1 MTEIFEFILSNYVW
15 ILVIVLL
22 ILLAIIGSVAEKS
35 VFGDSNKTNELDDRE
50 QKNEVVFSDKKIGDV
65 FKQNDTID
73 SPTQAEMK
81 TTSDASYN
89 NNINFSI
96 DNNNL
101 SKEQTSTVAD
111 DIKTNLNGERLL
123 SNLEEKLKTLDNEIN
138 GVLPKK
144 QLIEDNV
151 LEDID
156 DLSIDFNNKLNKKD
170 NVDLTNIDLPD
181 VRNTKVSKKNIWR

>member
-1 MTEIFEFILSNYVW
+1 
-15 ILVIVLL
+15 
-22 ILLAIIGSVAEKS
+22 
-35 VFGDSNKTNELDDRE
+35 
-50 QKNEVVFSDKKIGDV
+50 
-65 FKQNDTID
+65 
-73 SPTQAEMK
+73 MK